1 LQIFSD
7 IKGYAPGLFSNNPL
21 LGCRERKFSNH
32 MMAKG
37 DMIKRLISINKA
49 ILAGIRTNEHTI
61 MAVLAVIVGLAAG
74 FGAIGFRYLINFFQ
88 TVAYGSSDELL
99 EVVATI
105 PWHIKIWI
113 PALGGLIVGPL
124 VYFLAREAK
133 GHGVPEVMEAVALR
147 GGIIRKRVVL
157 VKSLASAVSISTGG
171 SVGREGPIVQIGSA
185 IGSSLGQMLK
195 VSADRMRTLVGCGA
209 AAGIA
214 ATFNAPIAG
223 SMFAL
228 EIILGDFGLAT
239 FSPIVIA
246 SVVATAVSRAY
257 LGDTPAFIVP
267 AYELISAWEFPVYLV
282 LGLFCAAVGVTF
294 TKTLYRIE
302 DLFDSFKIPE
312 YIKAFIGG
320 LILGAVGIF
329 FPQILGVGYGAM
341 DMVLMQQYTWYLMLL
356 LVAVKILATS
366 ITIGSGGSGGIFA
379 PSLFLGAMAGG
390 FFGMV
395 VHTLFPTVTASPGAY
410 SIVGMGAVVAATT
423 HGPLSAILILFE
435 MTGDYKIILPLM
447 FSCIVGAIAS
457 GQLLMD
463 SIYTLKLGRRGID
476 IKGGKE
482 VNILK
487 SIYVSEV
494 MTHKVET
501 IPEGCSMEVM
511 ADMIAKSKFN
521 SFPVLDGDDNL
532 TGIVSFNDYN
542 DALFDEDLTHL
553 VVAKDLA
560 TPDVVTVS
568 ASDNLYAALEK
579 ISRKDFATLPV
590 VSVRDPRRLVG
601 IVSRRDIIRAYDKAV
616 LKKSLFNH

>member
-1 LQIFSD
+1 MF
-7 IKGYAPGLFSNNPL
+7 NRL
-21 LGCRERKFSNH
+21 L
-32 MMAKG
+32 
-37 DMIKRLISINKA
+37 SINWL
-49 ILAGIRTNEHTI
+49 ILRKIRTNEHTI
-61 MAVLAVIVGLAAG
+61 MAVLAVLVGIAGG
-74 FGAIGFRYLINFFQ
+74 FGAIGFRYLINFLQ
-88 TVAYGSSDELL
+88 MIAYGSSDELL

-113 PALGGLIVGPL
+113 PALGGVIVGPL

-147 GGIIRKRVVL
+147 SGIIRKRIVL

-185 IGSSLGQMLK
+185 IGSTLGQILK

-239 FSPIVIA
+239 FSPIVIS

-267 AYELISAWEFPVYLV
+267 TYELVSVWEFPIYLF

-302 DLFDSFKIPE
+302 DLFDSFKFPE
-312 YIKAFIGG
+312 YLKAVIGG
-320 LILGAVGIF
+320 LILGALGLA

-341 DMVLMQQYTWYLMLL
+341 DMVLMQQIAWWLMLL
-356 LVAVKILATS
+356 LVIVKILATS

-395 VHTLFPTVTASPGAY
+395 VHTLFPATTASPGAY

-447 FSCIVGAIAS
+447 FSCIIGAIAS
-457 GQLLMD
+457 GQLLKD
-463 SIYTLKLGRRGID
+463 SIYTLKLGRRGVN
-476 IKGGKE
+476 IKEGKE

-487 SIYVSEV
+487 SIRVSEV
-494 MTHKVET
+494 MTRGVET
-501 IPEGCSMEVM
+501 ISEGCTMEVM
-511 ADMIAKSKFN
+511 ADIIAKSKFN
-521 SFPVLDGDDNL
+521 SFPVLDSDNRL
-532 TGIVSFNDYN
+532 AGIVSFNDYSEAIFN
-542 DALFDEDLTHL
+542 EDLKHL
-553 VVAKDLA
+553 LVAKDLA
-560 TPDVVTVS
+560 TADVVTVS
-568 ASDNLYAALEK
+568 ADDNLYAALEK

-590 VSVRDPRRLVG
+590 MSVRDPGRLVG

-616 LKKSLFNH
+616 LKKSLFNN